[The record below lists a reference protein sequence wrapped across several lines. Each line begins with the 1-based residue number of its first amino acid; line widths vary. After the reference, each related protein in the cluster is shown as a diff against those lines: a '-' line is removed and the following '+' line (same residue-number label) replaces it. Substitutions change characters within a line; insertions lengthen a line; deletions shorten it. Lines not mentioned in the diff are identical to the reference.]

1 MKMVDLIARILEITR
16 SDARRRILGGSIRIN
31 NVKVT
36 DPDAIWPYTT
46 DLLVYPLSGPTR

>member
-1 MKMVDLIARILEITR
+1 MVDLIARILEITR

-31 NVKVT
+31 NAKIA